1 MRILAINSS
10 LRKQPGV
17 NQLLIDHLFEGATRG
32 GASCEVVH
40 LAQHTIRR
48 CSVCEH
54 CQGAADYGCVHGQK
68 DDFEEIVDKIRNADL
83 IVFST
88 PIYVL
93 QMSSLLKTFFERYY
107 AYGKVGVR
115 SMTRSG
121 LIFHDVDAGLASK
134 PFVSII
140 VADNVEKETTA
151 STELFFKN
159 FAQFVDAEHRG
170 AVVRN
175 GAFLF
180 SAPGFETVR
189 AAVLDAMVRAGEEL
203 ATCGR
208 ISSRTL
214 KQLRRSP
221 LPMPRFVLQLLKKT
235 ARGRKVLLEKANA
248 SAAAQA
254 AFAAAPPACPAA
266 VQR

>member
-1 MRILAINSS
+1 MKILAINSS
-10 LRKQPGV
+10 LRKQAGV
-17 NQLLIDHLFEGATRG
+17 SQLLIDHLFEGATRA
-32 GASCEVVH
+32 GAQCEVIQ

-48 CSVCEH
+48 CGVCDQ

-68 DDFEEIVDKIRNADL
+68 DDFEEIVARIRAADL

-121 LIFHDVDAGLASK
+121 LIFHDVDAALAGK
-134 PFVSII
+134 PFASLI
-140 VADNVEKETTA
+140 VADNVEPDITA

-159 FAQFVDAEHRG
+159 FARFVDAEHRG
-170 AVVRN
+170 AMVRN

-180 SAPGFETVR
+180 SAPGFEAVR
-189 AAVLDAMVRAGEEL
+189 AAVLTAMADAGEEL
-203 ATCGR
+203 ARNGR

-214 KQLRRSP
+214 RQIGRNP
-221 LPMPRFVLQLLKKT
+221 LPMPRFVLRLLKKT
-235 ARGRKVLLEKANA
+235 ARGRQTLLAKANA
-248 SAAAQA
+248 TTQPVAAGRASA
-254 AFAAAPPACPAA
+254 
-266 VQR
+266 